1 MVLAQAAAYGCS
13 MAVVQERLLE
23 TELRMDERDWS
34 RLVFLSVLWGGT
46 FFFTGVA
53 LKELPP
59 LTLVFIRLSIATL
72 ILLPVLWVNRIRFP
86 VGIAG
91 WWPYA
96 VMALINNVIPF
107 SLLVMGQ
114 TYIPSGMAAVVNAT
128 TPVFTVLVAAAFG
141 EERLILR
148 RVAGVVLGLCGVIIL
163 KGYEFDIGSRQSI
176 GIALCLGA
184 TTCFGFSALWAKRKL
199 AGAPPIGAATFQL
212 LSGALMM
219 LVLSSVFD
227 RPWQLHMPGPATWL
241 AVLGLAS
248 LSTALAF
255 ILFFQIIERSGASN
269 VMLVTL
275 LVPLSAILLGYFFLG
290 ERIEAR
296 EIVGAL
302 VIASALLVIDG
313 RVFRV
318 FSRSG

>member
-1 MVLAQAAAYGCS
+1 
-13 MAVVQERLLE
+13 MAVVQERLPE

-53 LKELPP
+53 LKEMPP
-59 LTLVFIRLSIATL
+59 LTLVFIRLSLATL
-72 ILLPVLWVNRIRFP
+72 ILLPVLWINRIPFP
-86 VGIAG
+86 NGIAG

-107 SLLVMGQ
+107 SLIVMGQ
-114 TYIPSGMAAVVNAT
+114 TYIPGGTAAVVNAT

-163 KGYEFDIGSRQSI
+163 KGYEFDLGSRQTI
-176 GIALCLGA
+176 GVMLCLGA
-184 TTCFGFSALWAKRKL
+184 TTCFGFSALWARRKL

-212 LSGALMM
+212 LSGSLMM
-219 LVLSSVFD
+219 LVLSCAFD
-227 RPWQLHMPGPATWL
+227 RPWQLPVPGTVTWL
-241 AVLGLAS
+241 AILGLAA

-275 LVPLSAILLGYFFLG
+275 LVPVSAILLGYFFLD

-296 EIVGAL
+296 EIIGAL
-302 VIASALLVIDG
+302 IIASALLVMDG
-313 RVFRV
+313 RVLRLL
-318 FSRSG
+318 SRSGPA

>member
-1 MVLAQAAAYGCS
+1 
-13 MAVVQERLLE
+13 
-23 TELRMDERDWS
+23 MDERDWS
-34 RLVFLSVLWGGT
+34 RLIFLSVLWGGT

-59 LTLVFIRLSIATL
+59 LTLVFLRLSIAAL
-72 ILLPVLWVNRIRFP
+72 ILLPMLWINRIPFP

-91 WWPYA
+91 WRPYA
-96 VMALINNVIPF
+96 VMALINNVMPF
-107 SLLVMGQ
+107 SLIVMGQ
-114 TYIPSGMAAVVNAT
+114 TYIPGGTASVVNAT

-141 EERLILR
+141 LEKLILR
-148 RVAGVVLGLCGVIIL
+148 RVAGVLLGLCGVVIL
-163 KGYEFDIGSRQSI
+163 KGYDFDLSSRQSI

-184 TTCFGFSALWAKRKL
+184 TICFGFSALWATRRL
-199 AGAPPIGAATFQL
+199 GGSPPIGTATFQL
-212 LSGALMM
+212 ISASVMM
-219 LVLSSVFD
+219 LVLAMVVD
-227 RPWQLHMPGPATWL
+227 RPWQLQMPGHVTWL

-255 ILFFQIIERSGASN
+255 IIFFQIVIRSGASN

-275 LVPLSAILLGYFFLG
+275 LVPVSAILLGYFILD

-302 VIASALLVIDG
+302 VIGSALLVMDG
-313 RVFRV
+313 RVFRL
-318 FSRSG
+318 FSRSGVGT

>member
-1 MVLAQAAAYGCS
+1 MTIA
-13 MAVVQERLLE
+13 QERFPD

-34 RLVFLSVLWGGT
+34 RLVLLSVLWGGT

-59 LTLVFIRLSIATL
+59 LTLVFLRLSIAAL
-72 ILLPVLWVNRIRFP
+72 ILLPLLWVNGVRFP
-86 VGIAG
+86 AGVAG
-91 WWPYA
+91 WRPFA

-107 SLLVMGQ
+107 SLLVMAQ
-114 TYIPSGMAAVVNAT
+114 TYIPSGMASVLNAT

-141 EERLILR
+141 EEKLIHR
-148 RVAGVVLGLCGVIIL
+148 RVAGVLLGLCGVIIL
-163 KGYEFDIGSRQSI
+163 KGYDFDISSNQSI

-184 TTCFGFSALWAKRKL
+184 TISFGFSALWATRKL
-199 AGAPPIGAATFQL
+199 AGTPPIGTATFQL
-212 LSGALMM
+212 ISASLMM
-219 LVLSSVFD
+219 AVLASIFD
-227 RPWQLHMPGPATWL
+227 RPWQLQMPGLVTWL
-241 AVLGLAS
+241 AILGIAS

-255 ILFFQIIERSGASN
+255 ILFFQIVTRSGASN

-275 LVPLSAILLGYFFLG
+275 LVPVSAILLGYFFLD

-302 VIASALLVIDG
+302 VIASALLVMDG
-313 RVFRV
+313 RVFRL
-318 FSRSG
+318 FRRSGIA

>member
-1 MVLAQAAAYGCS
+1 
-13 MAVVQERLLE
+13 
-23 TELRMDERDWS
+23 MDERDWS

-46 FFFTGVA
+46 FLFISVA

-59 LTLVFIRLSIATL
+59 LTLVFLRLSIATL
-72 ILLPVLWVNRIRFP
+72 ILLPVLWINRIRFP
-86 VGIAG
+86 VGVAG

-114 TYIPSGMAAVVNAT
+114 TYIPGGTAAVVNAT
-128 TPVFTVLVAAAFG
+128 TPVFTVLVAAVFG
-141 EERLILR
+141 EEKLILR
-148 RVAGVVLGLCGVIIL
+148 RVAGVLLGLCGVIIL
-163 KGYEFDIGSRQSI
+163 KGYEFDINSRQSI
-176 GIALCLGA
+176 GIVLCLCA
-184 TTCFGFSALWAKRKL
+184 TISFGFSALWANRKL
-199 AGAPPIGAATFQL
+199 AGSPPIGSATFQV

-219 LVLSSVFD
+219 LVLASIFD
-227 RPWQLHMPGPATWL
+227 RPWQLEMPGLITWL
-241 AVLGLAS
+241 AILGLAS

-255 ILFFQIIERSGASN
+255 ILFFQIITRSGASN

-275 LVPLSAILLGYFFLG
+275 LVPVSAILLGYFILA

-313 RVFRV
+313 RVFRL
-318 FSRSG
+318 FGRSGKD

>member
-1 MVLAQAAAYGCS
+1 
-13 MAVVQERLLE
+13 
-23 TELRMDERDWS
+23 MDERDWS
-34 RLVFLSVLWGGT
+34 RLIFLSVLWGGT

-59 LTLVFIRLSIATL
+59 LTLVFLRLSIAAL
-72 ILLPVLWVNRIRFP
+72 ILLPMLWINRIPFP

-91 WWPYA
+91 WRPYA
-96 VMALINNVIPF
+96 VMALINNVMPF
-107 SLLVMGQ
+107 SLIVMGQ
-114 TYIPSGMAAVVNAT
+114 TYIPGGTASVVNAT

-141 EERLILR
+141 QEKLILR
-148 RVAGVVLGLCGVIIL
+148 RVAGVLLGLCGVVIL
-163 KGYEFDIGSRQSI
+163 KGYDFDLSSRQSI

-184 TTCFGFSALWAKRKL
+184 TICFGFSALWATRRL
-199 AGAPPIGAATFQL
+199 GGSPPIGTATFQL
-212 LSGALMM
+212 ISASVMM
-219 LVLSSVFD
+219 LVLAMVVD
-227 RPWQLHMPGPATWL
+227 RPWQLQMPGHVTWL

-255 ILFFQIIERSGASN
+255 IIFFQIVIRSGASN

-275 LVPLSAILLGYFFLG
+275 LVPVSAILLGYFILD

-302 VIASALLVIDG
+302 VIGSALLVMDG
-313 RVFRV
+313 RVFRL
-318 FSRSG
+318 FSRSGVGT

>member
-1 MVLAQAAAYGCS
+1 MTIA
-13 MAVVQERLLE
+13 QERPTQ

-59 LTLVFIRLSIATL
+59 LTLVCIRLSLATL
-72 ILLPVLWVNRIRFP
+72 ILLPVLRINGISFP
-86 VGIAG
+86 KGVSG

-96 VMALINNVIPF
+96 VMALLNNVMPF

-114 TYIPSGMAAVVNAT
+114 TYIPSGTAAVVNAT

-148 RVAGVVLGLCGVIIL
+148 RVAGVLLGLCGVVIL
-163 KGYEFDIGSRQSI
+163 KGYEFDFNSRQSI
-176 GIALCLGA
+176 GVALCLGA

-199 AGAPPIGAATFQL
+199 IGAPPIGAATFQL
-212 LSGALMM
+212 LSGSLMM
-219 LVLSSVFD
+219 IVLSGTFD
-227 RPWQLHMPGPATWL
+227 RPWQLPMPGTVTWL
-241 AVLGLAS
+241 AILGLAA

-275 LVPLSAILLGYFFLG
+275 LVPVSAILLGYFFLG
-290 ERIEAR
+290 ERIELR
-296 EIVGAL
+296 EIIGAL
-302 VIASALLVIDG
+302 VIASALLVMDG
-313 RVFRV
+313 RVFRL
-318 FSRSG
+318 FSRSGPV

>member
-1 MVLAQAAAYGCS
+1 
-13 MAVVQERLLE
+13 
-23 TELRMDERDWS
+23 MDERDWS

-72 ILLPVLWVNRIRFP
+72 ILLPVLWINRIP
-86 VGIAG
+86 LPKGVAG

-107 SLLVMGQ
+107 SLIVMGQ
-114 TYIPSGMAAVVNAT
+114 TYIPGGTAAVVNAT

-148 RVAGVVLGLCGVIIL
+148 RVAGMLLGLCGVIIL
-163 KGYEFDIGSRQSI
+163 KGFEFDIGSKQTI
-176 GIALCLGA
+176 GIGLCLGA

-199 AGAPPIGAATFQL
+199 TGAPPIGAATFQL
-212 LSGALMM
+212 ASGALMM
-219 LVLSSVFD
+219 LVLASIFD
-227 RPWQLHMPGPATWL
+227 RPWHLQMPGVVTWL
-241 AVLGLAS
+241 AILGLAA

-255 ILFFQIIERSGASN
+255 ILFFQIIARSGPSN

-275 LVPLSAILLGYFFLG
+275 LVPVSAILLGYFFLG

-302 VIASALLVIDG
+302 IIASALLVMDG
-313 RVFRV
+313 RVFRLL
-318 FSRSG
+318 SRSGPA

>member
-1 MVLAQAAAYGCS
+1 MTI
-13 MAVVQERLLE
+13 VQERLPD

-34 RLVFLSVLWGGT
+34 RLVLLSVLWGGT

-59 LTLVFIRLSIATL
+59 LTLVFLRLSIATL
-72 ILLPVLWVNRIRFP
+72 ILLPLLWVNGVRFP
-86 VGIAG
+86 AGAAG
-91 WWPYA
+91 WRPFA

-107 SLLVMGQ
+107 SLIVMAQ
-114 TYIPSGMAAVVNAT
+114 TYIPGGTAAVVNAT

-141 EERLILR
+141 EEKLILR
-148 RVAGVVLGLCGVIIL
+148 RVAGVLLGLCGVIIL
-163 KGYEFDIGSRQSI
+163 KGYDFDISSNQSI

-184 TTCFGFSALWAKRKL
+184 TISFGFSALWATRKL
-199 AGAPPIGAATFQL
+199 AGTPPIGAATFQL
-212 LSGALMM
+212 ISASLMM
-219 LVLSSVFD
+219 VVLASIFD
-227 RPWQLHMPGPATWL
+227 RPWQLQMPGLVTWL
-241 AVLGLAS
+241 AILGIAS

-255 ILFFQIIERSGASN
+255 ILFFQIVTRSGASN

-275 LVPLSAILLGYFFLG
+275 LVPVSAILLGYFFLD

-302 VIASALLVIDG
+302 VIASALLVMDG
-313 RVFRV
+313 RVFRL
-318 FSRSG
+318 FHRSGIA

>member
-1 MVLAQAAAYGCS
+1 MPVA
-13 MAVVQERLLE
+13 MAVVQERLPE
-23 TELRMDERDWS
+23 IEMRMDERDWS

-46 FFFTGVA
+46 FFFTSVA
-53 LKELPP
+53 LKELRP
-59 LTLVFIRLSIATL
+59 LTLVCLRLSIATL
-72 ILLPVLWVNRIRFP
+72 ILLPVLWINRVRFP

-91 WWPYA
+91 WWPYV

-114 TYIPSGMAAVVNAT
+114 TYIPGGTAAVVNAT
-128 TPVFTVLVAAAFG
+128 TPVFTVLVASAFG
-141 EERLILR
+141 EEKLILR
-148 RVAGVVLGLCGVIIL
+148 RVAGVLLGLCGVIIL
-163 KGYEFDIGSRQSI
+163 KGAEFDINSRQSI
-176 GIALCLGA
+176 GIVLCLGA
-184 TTCFGFSALWAKRKL
+184 TICFGFSALWAKRKL
-199 AGAPPIGAATFQL
+199 AGSPPIASATFQL
-212 LSGALMM
+212 LSGSLMM
-219 LVLSSVFD
+219 FVLASIFD
-227 RPWQLHMPGPATWL
+227 RPWQLQMPGLITWL
-241 AVLGLAS
+241 AILGIAS

-255 ILFFQIIERSGASN
+255 ILFFQIITRSGASN

-275 LVPLSAILLGYFFLG
+275 LVPVSAILLGYFVLG

-318 FSRSG
+318 FGRSGLN

>member
-1 MVLAQAAAYGCS
+1 MTIA
-13 MAVVQERLLE
+13 QERFPD

-34 RLVFLSVLWGGT
+34 RLVLLSVLWGGT

-59 LTLVFIRLSIATL
+59 LTLVFLRLSIAAL
-72 ILLPVLWVNRIRFP
+72 ILLPPLWVNGVRFP
-86 VGIAG
+86 AGIAG
-91 WWPYA
+91 WRPFA

-107 SLLVMGQ
+107 SLLVMAQ
-114 TYIPSGMAAVVNAT
+114 TYIPSGMASVLNAT

-141 EERLILR
+141 EERLIFR
-148 RVAGVVLGLCGVIIL
+148 RVAGVLLGLCGVIIL
-163 KGYEFDIGSRQSI
+163 KGYDFDISSNQSI

-184 TTCFGFSALWAKRKL
+184 TISFGFSALWATRKL
-199 AGAPPIGAATFQL
+199 AGTPPIGTATFQL
-212 LSGALMM
+212 ISASLMM
-219 LVLSSVFD
+219 AVLASIFD
-227 RPWQLHMPGPATWL
+227 RPWQLQMPGLVTWL
-241 AVLGLAS
+241 AILGIAS

-255 ILFFQIIERSGASN
+255 ILFFQIVTRSGASN

-275 LVPLSAILLGYFFLG
+275 LVPVSAILLGYFFLG

-302 VIASALLVIDG
+302 VIASALLVMDG
-313 RVFRV
+313 RVFRL
-318 FSRSG
+318 FRRSGIA

>member
-1 MVLAQAAAYGCS
+1 
-13 MAVVQERLLE
+13 MAVVQERLPE
-23 TELRMDERDWS
+23 TELHMDERDWS

-59 LTLVFIRLSIATL
+59 LTLVFLRLSIAAL
-72 ILLPVLWVNRIRFP
+72 ILLPMLWINRIPFP

-91 WWPYA
+91 WRPYA
-96 VMALINNVIPF
+96 IMALINNVMPF
-107 SLLVMGQ
+107 SLIVMGQ
-114 TYIPSGMAAVVNAT
+114 TYIPGGTASVVNAT

-148 RVAGVVLGLCGVIIL
+148 RVAGVLLGLCGVVIL
-163 KGYEFDIGSRQSI
+163 KGYDFDLGSRQSI

-184 TTCFGFSALWAKRKL
+184 TICFGFSALWATRKL
-199 AGAPPIGAATFQL
+199 AGSPPIGTATFQL
-212 LSGALMM
+212 ISASVMM
-219 LVLSSVFD
+219 LVLAAVFD
-227 RPWQLHMPGPATWL
+227 RPWQLQVPGHVTWL

-255 ILFFQIIERSGASN
+255 IIFFQIVIRSGASN

-275 LVPLSAILLGYFFLG
+275 LVPVSAILLGYFILD
-290 ERIEAR
+290 ERIEGR
-296 EIVGAL
+296 EIIGAL
-302 VIASALLVIDG
+302 VIGSALLVMDG
-313 RVFRV
+313 RVFRL
-318 FSRSG
+318 FSRSGVGT

>member
-1 MVLAQAAAYGCS
+1 
-13 MAVVQERLLE
+13 MAIVQERLPE
-23 TELRMDERDWS
+23 TDLRMDERDWS

-59 LTLVFIRLSIATL
+59 LTLVFLRLTIASL
-72 ILLPVLWVNRIRFP
+72 ILLPMLWVNRIRFP

-91 WWPYA
+91 WRPYA

-107 SLLVMGQ
+107 SLIVMGQ
-114 TYIPSGMAAVVNAT
+114 TYIPGGTASVVNAT

-141 EERLILR
+141 EEKLILR
-148 RVAGVVLGLCGVIIL
+148 RVAGVLLGLCGVIIL
-163 KGYEFDIGSRQSI
+163 KGYDFDIRSRQSI

-184 TTCFGFSALWAKRKL
+184 TISFGFSALWATRKL
-199 AGAPPIGAATFQL
+199 AGSPPIGTATFQL
-212 LSGALMM
+212 MSASVMM
-219 LVLSSVFD
+219 FVLATIID
-227 RPWQLHMPGPATWL
+227 RPWQLQMPGHVTWL
-241 AVLGLAS
+241 AILGLAS

-255 ILFFQIIERSGASN
+255 IIFFQIVIRSGASN

-275 LVPLSAILLGYFFLG
+275 LVPVSAILLGYFILG

-296 EIVGAL
+296 EILGAL
-302 VIASALLVIDG
+302 VIGSALLVMDG
-313 RVFRV
+313 RVFRLLR
-318 FSRSG
+318 RSPVS